1 MKKLILKKAFS
12 QTSQTTNQDTSNN
25 QDNFVKETQ
34 MSETSQIFKGGHW
47 TDPQVSSDTSPT
59 QM

>member
-12 QTSQTTNQDTSNN
+12 QTTDQDTSNN

-34 MSETSQIFKGGHW
+34 MSETSVSTTLHTYDINQIY
-47 TDPQVSSDTSPT
+47 
-59 QM
+59 

>member
-1 MKKLILKKAFS
+1 MKKFILKKAFS
-12 QTSQTTNQDTSNN
+12 QTANQDDSDDHLS

-34 MSETSQIFKGGHW
+34 MSQTSQIFKGGHW
-47 TDPQVSSDTSPT
+47 TDPQLSSDTSPT

>member
-1 MKKLILKKAFS
+1 MKKLILKKAF
-12 QTSQTTNQDTSNN
+12 SQTTNQDTSNN

-47 TDPQVSSDTSPT
+47 TDPQLSGDTSPT